1 MCNSFKITCI
11 KTWWN
16 HFLWVLFLLV
26 WRDAKIIFGKN
37 CMQIQ
42 ASLFSY
48 CSTVGID
55 SHFDGHI
62 REIECACPAM
72 GALQE
77 GGRKSSREQQMP
89 HPEARW
95 QWRKST
101 HSSSRASKG
110 HRSGVWFVFLYKSSH
125 WKSSC
130 QEIAFFFSQITLT
143 EHVLYLIMP
152 AASESQVSF
161 MQRRDWIKYEL
172 WKSLRKTQLH
182 MEKKKQKSQ

>member
-1 MCNSFKITCI
+1 M
-11 KTWWN
+11 
-16 HFLWVLFLLV
+16 LFLLV

-89 HPEARW
+89 HPEAR
-95 QWRKST
+95 
-101 HSSSRASKG
+101 
-110 HRSGVWFVFLYKSSH
+110 
-125 WKSSC
+125 
-130 QEIAFFFSQITLT
+130 
-143 EHVLYLIMP
+143 
-152 AASESQVSF
+152 
-161 MQRRDWIKYEL
+161 
-172 WKSLRKTQLH
+172 
-182 MEKKKQKSQ
+182 